1 MAKFM
6 NFIKSNYLM
15 IFIFTLLILLRFIW
29 IDRFPPGMQYDE
41 IEYSLSSKTFQMMG
55 TDLSGV
61 GFPESLITTR
71 TLGKISPV
79 PYMILSPFWNILDL
93 NITTYRSLYVF
104 LNIIT
109 AFVFMML
116 LHQLFKEKFII
127 YSGGLLFLLNPWSFF
142 LSRHGMDGSFALIF
156 YLLGTIFLL
165 KNYSKKNIIISF
177 LFLILGI
184 FSYHGAKLPVIPL
197 VTIVSLYKIFTEKK
211 RGKQLVPYII
221 LVTLV
226 TATVAAFVF
235 GGIFLSQSILDT
247 RSHEFVF
254 TNTDQFSGEV
264 NSIRTA
270 SINSPIHNLTIN
282 KVIFAMQYFIGNYLH
297 SFDPILLFLY
307 AEVLEFHGFF
317 YIFEAALL
325 VTGFVMLFYKKQ
337 NIFWLITGLA
347 AIAPISTATSMSGFS
362 IINRAI
368 FLLPMLI
375 IYISYGLYILYETAK
390 KFISAKILLSIIVL
404 AYLGAFIFFQYTYF
418 FILPIQINMHYQ
430 TNTRILAKYLSFE
443 KKLSPKIII
452 VADKPQVLFSGLVFY
467 LTREEQE
474 KILKQKQTFKKNLE
488 FTIDNILIRYECVS
502 QFNPEYTYIVDHNRD
517 ICTKKIPAGDY
528 ILNQKDAATDL
539 FIIGGKAC
547 QEYKLNRWRYPHLL
561 SDFNVESMDTE
572 QFCKRWIASP
582 DQ

>member
-1 MAKFM
+1 MDKFM
-6 NFIKSNYLM
+6 NFIKNNYLM
-15 IFIFTLLILLRFIW
+15 IFIFSLLILLRFIW
-29 IDRFPPGMQYDE
+29 TDRFPPGMQYDE
-41 IEYSLSSKTFQMMG
+41 IEYSLSGKTFQMMG

-197 VTIVSLYKIFTEKK
+197 VTIVSLYK
-211 RGKQLVPYII
+211 
-221 LVTLV
+221 
-226 TATVAAFVF
+226 
-235 GGIFLSQSILDT
+235 
-247 RSHEFVF
+247 
-254 TNTDQFSGEV
+254 
-264 NSIRTA
+264 
-270 SINSPIHNLTIN
+270 
-282 KVIFAMQYFIGNYLH
+282 
-297 SFDPILLFLY
+297 
-307 AEVLEFHGFF
+307 
-317 YIFEAALL
+317 
-325 VTGFVMLFYKKQ
+325 KQ

-375 IYISYGLYILYETAK
+375 IYISYGLYILYETTK

-452 VADKPQVLFSGLVFY
+452 AADKPQVLFSGLVFY